1 MCDIADLPG
10 KPIIVHVGDLN
21 LHVDDPS
28 KRDVSRYLALLSQR
42 DLCQKAGHILD
53 HVICRSDDDLLL
65 ECKVSPNM
73 YGSDHH
79 MVECKV
85 NKLKLMQ
92 ERKTITMGSFKDL
105 DLEASKADM
114 SHELRDYVCLQDP
127 EKQAEAYN
135 TKVRKILDKD
145 CLEQSHSQKV
155 IRSPLWFDDN
165 VRAART

>member
-1 MCDIADLPG
+1 MPHLSPPPTHKNGFTITTFLEEFDSFLCDIADLSG
-10 KPIIVHVGDLN
+10 KPIIVGDLN
-21 LHVDDPS
+21 LHVDNPS
-28 KRDVSRYLALLSQR
+28 KRKVSRYLALHSQH
-42 DLCQKAGHILD
+42 DLCQFVNRPTQKAGHVFD
-53 HVICRSDDDLLL
+53 HVICRPDDDLLL

-92 ERKTITMGSFKDL
+92 ERKTITVRSFKDL

-127 EKQAEAYN
+127 EKQAEA
-135 TKVRKILDKD
+135 
-145 CLEQSHSQKV
+145 
-155 IRSPLWFDDN
+155 
-165 VRAART
+165 